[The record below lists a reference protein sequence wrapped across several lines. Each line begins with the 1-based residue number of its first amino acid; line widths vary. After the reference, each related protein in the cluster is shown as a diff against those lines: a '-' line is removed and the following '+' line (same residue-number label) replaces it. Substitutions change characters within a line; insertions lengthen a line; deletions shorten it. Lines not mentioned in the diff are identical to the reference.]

1 MAKKGGIMELDKA
14 VQIIEAVAGGT
25 NPITGK
31 AIPENSHF
39 NSPEII
45 RALFTCT
52 QHIKHPPPK
61 SRKTLEERQ
70 AENLSKG
77 LPRNAG
83 LPWTKELKAQ
93 LADLFK
99 SGEPPLELAK
109 KFERTTYAI
118 LLQLQNQG
126 LVSEEEVANPK

>member
-1 MAKKGGIMELDKA
+1 MEIHKA
-14 VQIIEAVAGGT
+14 VQMIEAVANGT
-25 NPITGK
+25 HPITGE

-70 AENLSKG
+70 AENLSQG

-93 LADLFK
+93 LADSFK
-99 SGEPPLELAK
+99 AGEPPLELAK
-109 KFERTTYAI
+109 KFERTQYAI

-126 LVSEEEVANPK
+126 LVSEEEATHPS